1 MWIEIQRINILT
13 TADCKIN
20 ERQFPINV
28 FKIKQNPRK
37 KNEWINEKHRRRKQ
51 C

>member
-28 FKIKQNPRK
+28 ILN
-37 KNEWINEKHRRRKQ
+37 
-51 C
+51 